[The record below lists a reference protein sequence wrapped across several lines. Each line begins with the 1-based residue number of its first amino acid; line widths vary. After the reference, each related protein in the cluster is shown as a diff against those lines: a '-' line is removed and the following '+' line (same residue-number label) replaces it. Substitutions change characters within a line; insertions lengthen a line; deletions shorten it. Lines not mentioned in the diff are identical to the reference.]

1 MKQDARTAAL
11 QALLQVEESEGYSNI
26 VIDKALRANGLNRRD
41 ASLAAVIFYG
51 VLERRLTLDHFL
63 RGCLKD
69 PRKRPDPRIGM
80 LLRCAAYQ
88 ILFLDRVPDS
98 AVVNEAVDDVLLS
111 DADELPF
118 DVDFYDDADDAD
130 VATDVIDIDDDDRV
144 GTVDNSNV
152 VDDDTDDVDDET
164 TGVDTTSS
172 APADGGADVVAANAD
187 HVNAML
193 SLATP
198 RESTDDESSPDYI
211 ETPRSASSATA
222 VSTHIDREV
231 KVGDED
237 LNLLRAYPTLSLHD
251 VTYRDRKTGRTP
263 VEHLT
268 CAFEAGTV
276 SAILVPDGDDM
287 ARTAMVG
294 LLSGLL
300 MPESGHLMNRSAEY
314 LSIEPLELRGH
325 RIGLVPQ
332 RFAVRGDLSPVR
344 NLVYAMDASNR
355 NFLKPKPVLAREL
368 LLASGLD
375 ETLLDNRVDSLNEVD
390 RRRVAIARAV
400 CCEAEIVV
408 LDEPLDGLEDGERDT
423 IMELLRGI
431 AHGDPKRC
439 VVVVTQDAAV
449 AESADQT
456 VTL

>member
-1 MKQDARTAAL
+1 MTDKELKDMDETTSMDTTAA
-11 QALLQVEESEGYSNI
+11 ADTTDETTV
-26 VIDKALRANGLNRRD
+26 D
-41 ASLAAVIFYG
+41 
-51 VLERRLTLDHFL
+51 
-63 RGCLKD
+63 
-69 PRKRPDPRIGM
+69 
-80 LLRCAAYQ
+80 
-88 ILFLDRVPDS
+88 
-98 AVVNEAVDDVLLS
+98 VNEAVDDVLLS

-130 VATDVIDIDDDDRV
+130 VATDVIDVDDGDRV

-152 VDDDTDDVDDET
+152 VDEDTDDVDDET
-164 TGVDTTSS
+164 TKVDTASAP

-237 LNLLRAYPTLSLHD
+237 LNLLHAYPTLSLHD

-268 CAFEAGTV
+268 CAFAAGTV

>member
-1 MKQDARTAAL
+1 MTDKELKDMDETTSMDTTAA
-11 QALLQVEESEGYSNI
+11 ADTATETA
-26 VIDKALRANGLNRRD
+26 D
-41 ASLAAVIFYG
+41 
-51 VLERRLTLDHFL
+51 
-63 RGCLKD
+63 
-69 PRKRPDPRIGM
+69 
-80 LLRCAAYQ
+80 
-88 ILFLDRVPDS
+88 
-98 AVVNEAVDDVLLS
+98 VNAAVDDALLS
-111 DADELPF
+111 DVDELPF
-118 DVDFYDDADDAD
+118 DVDFDDDDTDDDIAD
-130 VATDVIDIDDDDRV
+130 VATDVIGTDDGERD

-152 VDDDTDDVDDET
+152 VDDDTDDVDNET
-164 TGVDTTSS
+164 TGVTTTSAP

-408 LDEPLDGLEDGERDT
+408 LDEPLDGLEDGERNA
-423 IMELLRGI
+423 IMELLCGT
-431 AHGDPKRC
+431 AHGNPKRC
-439 VVVVTQDAAV
+439 VVVVTQDVAV

>member
-1 MKQDARTAAL
+1 MTDKELKDMDETTSMDTTAA
-11 QALLQVEESEGYSNI
+11 ADTATETA
-26 VIDKALRANGLNRRD
+26 D
-41 ASLAAVIFYG
+41 
-51 VLERRLTLDHFL
+51 
-63 RGCLKD
+63 
-69 PRKRPDPRIGM
+69 
-80 LLRCAAYQ
+80 
-88 ILFLDRVPDS
+88 
-98 AVVNEAVDDVLLS
+98 VNAAVDDALLS
-111 DADELPF
+111 DVDELPF
-118 DVDFYDDADDAD
+118 DVDFDDDDTDDDIAD
-130 VATDVIDIDDDDRV
+130 VATDVIGTDDGEHD
-144 GTVDNSNV
+144 GNVDNSLV
-152 VDDDTDDVDDET
+152 VDDDTDDVDNET
-164 TGVDTTSS
+164 TGVTTPSAP
-172 APADGGADVVAANAD
+172 APADGGADIVAANAD

-332 RFAVRGDLSPVR
+332 RFAVRGNLSPVR

-408 LDEPLDGLEDGERDT
+408 LDEPLDGLEDGERNA
-423 IMELLRGI
+423 IMELLCGT
-431 AHGDPKRC
+431 AHGNPKRC

>member
-1 MKQDARTAAL
+1 MTDKELKDMDETTSMDTTAA
-11 QALLQVEESEGYSNI
+11 ADTTDETTV
-26 VIDKALRANGLNRRD
+26 D
-41 ASLAAVIFYG
+41 
-51 VLERRLTLDHFL
+51 
-63 RGCLKD
+63 
-69 PRKRPDPRIGM
+69 
-80 LLRCAAYQ
+80 
-88 ILFLDRVPDS
+88 
-98 AVVNEAVDDVLLS
+98 VNEAVDDVLLS

-130 VATDVIDIDDDDRV
+130 VATDVIDVDDGDRV

-211 ETPRSASSATA
+211 ETPRSASSATT

-314 LSIEPLELRGH
+314 LSIEPFELRGH

-355 NFLKPKPVLAREL
+355 NFLKPKPVLVREL

-390 RRRVAIARAV
+390 RRRVAIARVV

>member
-1 MKQDARTAAL
+1 MTDKELKDMDETTSMDTTAA
-11 QALLQVEESEGYSNI
+11 ADTTDETTV
-26 VIDKALRANGLNRRD
+26 D
-41 ASLAAVIFYG
+41 
-51 VLERRLTLDHFL
+51 
-63 RGCLKD
+63 
-69 PRKRPDPRIGM
+69 
-80 LLRCAAYQ
+80 
-88 ILFLDRVPDS
+88 
-98 AVVNEAVDDVLLS
+98 VNEAVDDVLLS

-268 CAFEAGTV
+268 CAFAAGTV

>member
-1 MKQDARTAAL
+1 MTDKELKDMDETTSMDTTAA
-11 QALLQVEESEGYSNI
+11 ADTTDETTV
-26 VIDKALRANGLNRRD
+26 D
-41 ASLAAVIFYG
+41 
-51 VLERRLTLDHFL
+51 
-63 RGCLKD
+63 
-69 PRKRPDPRIGM
+69 
-80 LLRCAAYQ
+80 
-88 ILFLDRVPDS
+88 
-98 AVVNEAVDDVLLS
+98 VNEAVDDVLLS
-111 DADELPF
+111 DVDELAF
-118 DVDFYDDADDAD
+118 DVDFDDDDADDDVTDVATD
-130 VATDVIDIDDDDRV
+130 VATDVIGTDDGDRD
-144 GTVDNSNV
+144 GNVDNSNV
-152 VDDDTDDVDDET
+152 VDEDTDDVDDET
-164 TGVDTTSS
+164 TKVDTASAP

-198 RESTDDESSPDYI
+198 RESTDDDSSPDYI

>member
-1 MKQDARTAAL
+1 MTDKELKDMDETTSMDTTAA
-11 QALLQVEESEGYSNI
+11 ADTTDETTV
-26 VIDKALRANGLNRRD
+26 D
-41 ASLAAVIFYG
+41 
-51 VLERRLTLDHFL
+51 
-63 RGCLKD
+63 
-69 PRKRPDPRIGM
+69 
-80 LLRCAAYQ
+80 
-88 ILFLDRVPDS
+88 
-98 AVVNEAVDDVLLS
+98 VNEAVDDVLLS

-130 VATDVIDIDDDDRV
+130 VATDVIDVDDGDRV

-152 VDDDTDDVDDET
+152 VDEDTDDVDDET
-164 TGVDTTSS
+164 TKVDTASAP

-268 CAFEAGTV
+268 CAFAAGTV

>member
-1 MKQDARTAAL
+1 MTDKELKDMDETTSMDTTAA
-11 QALLQVEESEGYSNI
+11 AES
-26 VIDKALRANGLNRRD
+26 
-41 ASLAAVIFYG
+41 AA
-51 VLERRLTLDHFL
+51 E
-63 RGCLKD
+63 
-69 PRKRPDPRIGM
+69 
-80 LLRCAAYQ
+80 
-88 ILFLDRVPDS
+88 
-98 AVVNEAVDDVLLS
+98 AVDVNEAVDDALLS
-111 DADELPF
+111 DVDELAF
-118 DVDFYDDADDAD
+118 DVDFDDDDADDDVTD
-130 VATDVIDIDDDDRV
+130 VATDVIGTDDGDRV
-144 GTVDNSNV
+144 GNVDNSNV
-152 VDDDTDDVDDET
+152 VDEDTDDVDDET
-164 TGVDTTSS
+164 TKVDTASAP

-314 LSIEPLELRGH
+314 LSIEPFELRGH

-423 IMELLRGI
+423 IMELLRSI

>member
-1 MKQDARTAAL
+1 MTDKELKDMDETTSMDTTAA
-11 QALLQVEESEGYSNI
+11 AES
-26 VIDKALRANGLNRRD
+26 
-41 ASLAAVIFYG
+41 AAETV
-51 VLERRLTLDHFL
+51 D
-63 RGCLKD
+63 
-69 PRKRPDPRIGM
+69 
-80 LLRCAAYQ
+80 
-88 ILFLDRVPDS
+88 
-98 AVVNEAVDDVLLS
+98 VNEAVDDVLLS
-111 DADELPF
+111 DVDELAF
-118 DVDFYDDADDAD
+118 DVDFDDDDADDDVTD
-130 VATDVIDIDDDDRV
+130 VATDVIGTDDGDRD
-144 GTVDNSNV
+144 GNVDNSNV
-152 VDDDTDDVDDET
+152 VDEDTDDVDDET
-164 TGVDTTSS
+164 TKVDTASAP

-268 CAFEAGTV
+268 CAFETGTV

-332 RFAVRGDLSPVR
+332 RFAVRGDLSPLR

-400 CCEAEIVV
+400 CCEAEIMV

>member
-1 MKQDARTAAL
+1 MTDKELKDMDETTSMDTTAA
-11 QALLQVEESEGYSNI
+11 ADTTDETTV
-26 VIDKALRANGLNRRD
+26 D
-41 ASLAAVIFYG
+41 
-51 VLERRLTLDHFL
+51 
-63 RGCLKD
+63 
-69 PRKRPDPRIGM
+69 
-80 LLRCAAYQ
+80 
-88 ILFLDRVPDS
+88 
-98 AVVNEAVDDVLLS
+98 VNEAVDDVLLS

-118 DVDFYDDADDAD
+118 DVDFYDDADVTD
-130 VATDVIDIDDDDRV
+130 VATDVIGTDDGDRD

-152 VDDDTDDVDDET
+152 VDEDTDDVDDET
-164 TGVDTTSS
+164 TKVDTASAP

-314 LSIEPLELRGH
+314 LSIEPFELRGH

-423 IMELLRGI
+423 IMELLRSI

>member
-1 MKQDARTAAL
+1 MTDKELKDMDETTSMDTTAA
-11 QALLQVEESEGYSNI
+11 AES
-26 VIDKALRANGLNRRD
+26 
-41 ASLAAVIFYG
+41 AA
-51 VLERRLTLDHFL
+51 E
-63 RGCLKD
+63 
-69 PRKRPDPRIGM
+69 
-80 LLRCAAYQ
+80 
-88 ILFLDRVPDS
+88 
-98 AVVNEAVDDVLLS
+98 AVDVNEAVDDVLLS
-111 DADELPF
+111 DADELAF
-118 DVDFYDDADDAD
+118 DVDFDDDDADDDVTD
-130 VATDVIDIDDDDRV
+130 VATDVIGTDDGDRV

-152 VDDDTDDVDDET
+152 VDEDTDDVDDET
-164 TGVDTTSS
+164 TKVDTASAP

-198 RESTDDESSPDYI
+198 RESTDDDSSPDYI

-268 CAFEAGTV
+268 CAFAAGTV

-423 IMELLRGI
+423 IMELLRSI

>member
-1 MKQDARTAAL
+1 MTDKELKDMDETTSMDTTAA
-11 QALLQVEESEGYSNI
+11 ADTTDETTV
-26 VIDKALRANGLNRRD
+26 D
-41 ASLAAVIFYG
+41 
-51 VLERRLTLDHFL
+51 
-63 RGCLKD
+63 
-69 PRKRPDPRIGM
+69 
-80 LLRCAAYQ
+80 
-88 ILFLDRVPDS
+88 
-98 AVVNEAVDDVLLS
+98 VNEAVDDVLLS

-118 DVDFYDDADDAD
+118 DVDFYDDADDTD

-390 RRRVAIARAV
+390 RRRVAVARAV

-408 LDEPLDGLEDGERDT
+408 LDEPLDGLENGERDT

-449 AESADQT
+449 AESTDQT

>member
-1 MKQDARTAAL
+1 MTDKELKDMDETTSMDTTAA
-11 QALLQVEESEGYSNI
+11 ADTTDETTV
-26 VIDKALRANGLNRRD
+26 D
-41 ASLAAVIFYG
+41 
-51 VLERRLTLDHFL
+51 
-63 RGCLKD
+63 
-69 PRKRPDPRIGM
+69 
-80 LLRCAAYQ
+80 
-88 ILFLDRVPDS
+88 
-98 AVVNEAVDDVLLS
+98 VNEAVDDVLLS

-130 VATDVIDIDDDDRV
+130 VATDVIDVDDGDRV

-198 RESTDDESSPDYI
+198 RESTDDELSPDYI

-268 CAFEAGTV
+268 CAFAAGTV

>member
-1 MKQDARTAAL
+1 MTDKELKDMDETTSMDTTAA
-11 QALLQVEESEGYSNI
+11 ADTTDETTV
-26 VIDKALRANGLNRRD
+26 D
-41 ASLAAVIFYG
+41 
-51 VLERRLTLDHFL
+51 
-63 RGCLKD
+63 
-69 PRKRPDPRIGM
+69 
-80 LLRCAAYQ
+80 
-88 ILFLDRVPDS
+88 
-98 AVVNEAVDDVLLS
+98 VNEAVDDVLLS

-130 VATDVIDIDDDDRV
+130 VATDVIDVDDGDRV

-164 TGVDTTSS
+164 TGVDTKSS

-251 VTYRDRKTGRTP
+251 VTYRDRKTGRTS

-314 LSIEPLELRGH
+314 LSIEPFELRGH

>member
-1 MKQDARTAAL
+1 MTDKELKDMDETTSMDTTAA
-11 QALLQVEESEGYSNI
+11 ADTTDETTV
-26 VIDKALRANGLNRRD
+26 D
-41 ASLAAVIFYG
+41 
-51 VLERRLTLDHFL
+51 
-63 RGCLKD
+63 
-69 PRKRPDPRIGM
+69 
-80 LLRCAAYQ
+80 
-88 ILFLDRVPDS
+88 
-98 AVVNEAVDDVLLS
+98 VNEAVDDVLLS
-111 DADELPF
+111 DVDELPF
-118 DVDFYDDADDAD
+118 DVDFDDDDTDDDIAD
-130 VATDVIDIDDDDRV
+130 VATDVIGTDDGEHD
-144 GTVDNSNV
+144 GNVDNSLV
-152 VDDDTDDVDDET
+152 VDDDTDDVDNET
-164 TGVDTTSS
+164 TGVTTTSAP

-390 RRRVAIARAV
+390 RRRVAIARAM

-408 LDEPLDGLEDGERDT
+408 LDEPLDGLEDGERNA
-423 IMELLRGI
+423 IMELLCGT
-431 AHGDPKRC
+431 AHGNPKRC
-439 VVVVTQDAAV
+439 VVVVTQDAAA
-449 AESADQT
+449 AEAADQT

>member
-1 MKQDARTAAL
+1 MTDKELKDMDETTSMDTTAA
-11 QALLQVEESEGYSNI
+11 ADTATETA
-26 VIDKALRANGLNRRD
+26 D
-41 ASLAAVIFYG
+41 
-51 VLERRLTLDHFL
+51 
-63 RGCLKD
+63 
-69 PRKRPDPRIGM
+69 
-80 LLRCAAYQ
+80 
-88 ILFLDRVPDS
+88 
-98 AVVNEAVDDVLLS
+98 VNAAVDDALLS
-111 DADELPF
+111 DVDELPF
-118 DVDFYDDADDAD
+118 DVDFDDDDTDGDIAD
-130 VATDVIDIDDDDRV
+130 VATDVIGTDDGEHD
-144 GTVDNSNV
+144 GNVDNSLV
-152 VDDDTDDVDDET
+152 VDDDTDDVDNET
-164 TGVDTTSS
+164 TGVTTTSAP

-408 LDEPLDGLEDGERDT
+408 LDEPLDGLEDSERDA

-439 VVVVTQDAAV
+439 VVVVTQDVAV

>member
-1 MKQDARTAAL
+1 MTDKELKDMDETTSMDTTAA
-11 QALLQVEESEGYSNI
+11 ADTTDETTV
-26 VIDKALRANGLNRRD
+26 D
-41 ASLAAVIFYG
+41 
-51 VLERRLTLDHFL
+51 
-63 RGCLKD
+63 
-69 PRKRPDPRIGM
+69 
-80 LLRCAAYQ
+80 
-88 ILFLDRVPDS
+88 
-98 AVVNEAVDDVLLS
+98 VNEAVDDVLLS

-118 DVDFYDDADDAD
+118 DVDFYDDADDTD

-400 CCEAEIVV
+400 CCEAEIMV

>member
-1 MKQDARTAAL
+1 MTDKELKDMDETTSMDTTAA
-11 QALLQVEESEGYSNI
+11 ADTTDETTV
-26 VIDKALRANGLNRRD
+26 D
-41 ASLAAVIFYG
+41 
-51 VLERRLTLDHFL
+51 
-63 RGCLKD
+63 
-69 PRKRPDPRIGM
+69 
-80 LLRCAAYQ
+80 
-88 ILFLDRVPDS
+88 
-98 AVVNEAVDDVLLS
+98 VNEAVDDVLLS

-130 VATDVIDIDDDDRV
+130 VATDVIDVDDGDRV

-152 VDDDTDDVDDET
+152 VDEDTDDVDDET
-164 TGVDTTSS
+164 TKVDTASAP

-198 RESTDDESSPDYI
+198 RESTDDDSSPDYI

-268 CAFEAGTV
+268 CAFAAGTV

-314 LSIEPLELRGH
+314 LSIEPFELRGH

-355 NFLKPKPVLAREL
+355 NVLKPKPVLAREL

-423 IMELLRGI
+423 IMELLRSI

>member
-1 MKQDARTAAL
+1 MTDKELKDMDETTSMDTTAA
-11 QALLQVEESEGYSNI
+11 ADTTDETV
-26 VIDKALRANGLNRRD
+26 D
-41 ASLAAVIFYG
+41 
-51 VLERRLTLDHFL
+51 
-63 RGCLKD
+63 
-69 PRKRPDPRIGM
+69 
-80 LLRCAAYQ
+80 
-88 ILFLDRVPDS
+88 
-98 AVVNEAVDDVLLS
+98 VNEAVDDALLS
-111 DADELPF
+111 DVAELAF
-118 DVDFYDDADDAD
+118 DVDFDDDDADDDVTD
-130 VATDVIDIDDDDRV
+130 VATDVIGTDDGDRD
-144 GTVDNSNV
+144 GNVDNSNV
-152 VDDDTDDVDDET
+152 VDEDTDDVDDET
-164 TGVDTTSS
+164 TKVDTASAP

-198 RESTDDESSPDYI
+198 RESTDDDSSPDYI

-237 LNLLRAYPTLSLHD
+237 LNLLRAYPTLSLHN

-400 CCEAEIVV
+400 CCEAEIMV

>member
-1 MKQDARTAAL
+1 MTDKELKDMDETTSMDTTAA
-11 QALLQVEESEGYSNI
+11 ADTTDETTV
-26 VIDKALRANGLNRRD
+26 D
-41 ASLAAVIFYG
+41 
-51 VLERRLTLDHFL
+51 
-63 RGCLKD
+63 
-69 PRKRPDPRIGM
+69 
-80 LLRCAAYQ
+80 
-88 ILFLDRVPDS
+88 
-98 AVVNEAVDDVLLS
+98 VNEAVDDVLLS

-130 VATDVIDIDDDDRV
+130 VATDVIDVDDGDRV

-152 VDDDTDDVDDET
+152 VDEDTDDVDDET
-164 TGVDTTSS
+164 TKVDTASAP

-198 RESTDDESSPDYI
+198 RESTDDDSSPDYI

>member
-1 MKQDARTAAL
+1 MTDKELKDMDETTSMDTTAA
-11 QALLQVEESEGYSNI
+11 AES
-26 VIDKALRANGLNRRD
+26 
-41 ASLAAVIFYG
+41 AAETV
-51 VLERRLTLDHFL
+51 D
-63 RGCLKD
+63 
-69 PRKRPDPRIGM
+69 
-80 LLRCAAYQ
+80 
-88 ILFLDRVPDS
+88 
-98 AVVNEAVDDVLLS
+98 VNEAVDDALLS
-111 DADELPF
+111 DVDELPF

-130 VATDVIDIDDDDRV
+130 VATDVIDVDDGDRV

-198 RESTDDESSPDYI
+198 RESTDDDSSPDYI

-251 VTYRDRKTGRTP
+251 VTYRNRKTGRTP

-400 CCEAEIVV
+400 CCEAEIMV

>member
-1 MKQDARTAAL
+1 MTDKELKDMDETTSMDTTAA
-11 QALLQVEESEGYSNI
+11 ADTTDETTV
-26 VIDKALRANGLNRRD
+26 D
-41 ASLAAVIFYG
+41 
-51 VLERRLTLDHFL
+51 
-63 RGCLKD
+63 
-69 PRKRPDPRIGM
+69 
-80 LLRCAAYQ
+80 
-88 ILFLDRVPDS
+88 
-98 AVVNEAVDDVLLS
+98 VNEAVDDVLLS
-111 DADELPF
+111 DVDELAF
-118 DVDFYDDADDAD
+118 DVDFDDDDVDDDATD
-130 VATDVIDIDDDDRV
+130 VATDVIGTDDGDRD
-144 GTVDNSNV
+144 GNVDNSNV
-152 VDDDTDDVDDET
+152 VDEDTDDVDDET
-164 TGVDTTSS
+164 TKVDTASAP

-198 RESTDDESSPDYI
+198 RESTDDDSSPDYI

-314 LSIEPLELRGH
+314 LSLEPLELRGH

-400 CCEAEIVV
+400 CCEAEIMV

>member
-1 MKQDARTAAL
+1 MTDKELKDMDETTSMDTTAA
-11 QALLQVEESEGYSNI
+11 ADTTDETTV
-26 VIDKALRANGLNRRD
+26 D
-41 ASLAAVIFYG
+41 
-51 VLERRLTLDHFL
+51 
-63 RGCLKD
+63 
-69 PRKRPDPRIGM
+69 
-80 LLRCAAYQ
+80 
-88 ILFLDRVPDS
+88 
-98 AVVNEAVDDVLLS
+98 VNEAVDDVLLS

-130 VATDVIDIDDDDRV
+130 VATDVIDIDNDDRV

-408 LDEPLDGLEDGERDT
+408 LDEPLDGLEDSERDA

-439 VVVVTQDAAV
+439 VVVVTQDAVV

>member
-1 MKQDARTAAL
+1 MTDKELKDMDETTSMDTTAA
-11 QALLQVEESEGYSNI
+11 AESAAET
-26 VIDKALRANGLNRRD
+26 VAAN
-41 ASLAAVIFYG
+41 
-51 VLERRLTLDHFL
+51 
-63 RGCLKD
+63 
-69 PRKRPDPRIGM
+69 
-80 LLRCAAYQ
+80 
-88 ILFLDRVPDS
+88 
-98 AVVNEAVDDVLLS
+98 AVVDDALLS
-111 DADELPF
+111 DVDELPF
-118 DVDFYDDADDAD
+118 DVDF
-130 VATDVIDIDDDDRV
+130 
-144 GTVDNSNV
+144 
-152 VDDDTDDVDDET
+152 DET
-164 TGVDTTSS
+164 TNVDTTSAP

-198 RESTDDESSPDYI
+198 RESTDDDSSPDYI

-276 SAILVPDGDDM
+276 SAILVSDGDDM

-314 LSIEPLELRGH
+314 LSLEPLELRGH

-408 LDEPLDGLEDGERDT
+408 LDEPLDGLEDSERDA

-439 VVVVTQDAAV
+439 VVVVTQDVAV
-449 AESADQT
+449 AESADHI
-456 VTL
+456 VEL

>member
-1 MKQDARTAAL
+1 MTDKELKDMDETTSMDTTAA
-11 QALLQVEESEGYSNI
+11 ADTTDETPV
-26 VIDKALRANGLNRRD
+26 D
-41 ASLAAVIFYG
+41 
-51 VLERRLTLDHFL
+51 
-63 RGCLKD
+63 
-69 PRKRPDPRIGM
+69 
-80 LLRCAAYQ
+80 
-88 ILFLDRVPDS
+88 
-98 AVVNEAVDDVLLS
+98 VNEAVDDVLLS

-130 VATDVIDIDDDDRV
+130 VSTDVIDVDDDDRV

-276 SAILVPDGDDM
+276 SAILVPDSDDM

>member
-1 MKQDARTAAL
+1 MTDKELKDMDETTSLDTTAA
-11 QALLQVEESEGYSNI
+11 ADTTDETTV
-26 VIDKALRANGLNRRD
+26 D
-41 ASLAAVIFYG
+41 
-51 VLERRLTLDHFL
+51 
-63 RGCLKD
+63 
-69 PRKRPDPRIGM
+69 
-80 LLRCAAYQ
+80 
-88 ILFLDRVPDS
+88 
-98 AVVNEAVDDVLLS
+98 VNEAVDDVLLS

-130 VATDVIDIDDDDRV
+130 VATDVIDVDDGDRV

-152 VDDDTDDVDDET
+152 VDEDTDDVDDET
-164 TGVDTTSS
+164 TKVDTASAP

-198 RESTDDESSPDYI
+198 RESTDDDSSPDYI

-268 CAFEAGTV
+268 CAFAAGTV

-423 IMELLRGI
+423 IMELLRSI

>member
-1 MKQDARTAAL
+1 MTDKELKDMDETTSMDTTAA
-11 QALLQVEESEGYSNI
+11 AES
-26 VIDKALRANGLNRRD
+26 
-41 ASLAAVIFYG
+41 AA
-51 VLERRLTLDHFL
+51 E
-63 RGCLKD
+63 
-69 PRKRPDPRIGM
+69 
-80 LLRCAAYQ
+80 
-88 ILFLDRVPDS
+88 
-98 AVVNEAVDDVLLS
+98 AVDVNEAVDDALLS
-111 DADELPF
+111 DVDELAF
-118 DVDFYDDADDAD
+118 DVDFDDDDADDVTDVATD
-130 VATDVIDIDDDDRV
+130 VATDVIGTDDGDRD
-144 GTVDNSNV
+144 GNVDNSNV
-152 VDDDTDDVDDET
+152 VDEGTDDVDDET
-164 TGVDTTSS
+164 TGVTTTSAP
-172 APADGGADVVAANAD
+172 APADGGADVVAADAD
-187 HVNAML
+187 HVNAL
-193 SLATP
+193 LRLATP
-198 RESTDDESSPDYI
+198 RGSTDDESSPDYI

-314 LSIEPLELRGH
+314 LSIEPFELRGH

-375 ETLLDNRVDSLNEVD
+375 ETLLDNRVDSLNEAD

>member
-1 MKQDARTAAL
+1 MTDKELKDMDETTSMDTTAA
-11 QALLQVEESEGYSNI
+11 ADTTDETTV
-26 VIDKALRANGLNRRD
+26 D
-41 ASLAAVIFYG
+41 
-51 VLERRLTLDHFL
+51 
-63 RGCLKD
+63 
-69 PRKRPDPRIGM
+69 
-80 LLRCAAYQ
+80 
-88 ILFLDRVPDS
+88 
-98 AVVNEAVDDVLLS
+98 VNEAVDDVLLS

-276 SAILVPDGDDM
+276 SAILVPDSDDM

>member
-1 MKQDARTAAL
+1 MTDKELKDMDETTSMDTTAA
-11 QALLQVEESEGYSNI
+11 ADTTDETTV
-26 VIDKALRANGLNRRD
+26 D
-41 ASLAAVIFYG
+41 
-51 VLERRLTLDHFL
+51 
-63 RGCLKD
+63 
-69 PRKRPDPRIGM
+69 
-80 LLRCAAYQ
+80 
-88 ILFLDRVPDS
+88 
-98 AVVNEAVDDVLLS
+98 VNEAVDDVLLS

-130 VATDVIDIDDDDRV
+130 VATDVIDVDDGDRV

-325 RIGLVPQ
+325 RIGMVPQ

-400 CCEAEIVV
+400 CCEAEIMV

>member
-1 MKQDARTAAL
+1 MTDKELKDMDETTSMDTTAA
-11 QALLQVEESEGYSNI
+11 ADTTDETTV
-26 VIDKALRANGLNRRD
+26 D
-41 ASLAAVIFYG
+41 
-51 VLERRLTLDHFL
+51 
-63 RGCLKD
+63 
-69 PRKRPDPRIGM
+69 
-80 LLRCAAYQ
+80 
-88 ILFLDRVPDS
+88 
-98 AVVNEAVDDVLLS
+98 VNEAVDDVLLS

-164 TGVDTTSS
+164 TKVDTASAP

-314 LSIEPLELRGH
+314 LSIEPFELRGH

>member
-1 MKQDARTAAL
+1 MTDKELKDMDETTSMDTTAA
-11 QALLQVEESEGYSNI
+11 ADTTDETTV
-26 VIDKALRANGLNRRD
+26 D
-41 ASLAAVIFYG
+41 
-51 VLERRLTLDHFL
+51 
-63 RGCLKD
+63 
-69 PRKRPDPRIGM
+69 
-80 LLRCAAYQ
+80 
-88 ILFLDRVPDS
+88 
-98 AVVNEAVDDVLLS
+98 VNEAVDDVLLS

-211 ETPRSASSATA
+211 ETPRSASSATT

-314 LSIEPLELRGH
+314 LSLEPLELRGH

-400 CCEAEIVV
+400 CCEAEIMV

>member
-1 MKQDARTAAL
+1 MTDKELKDMDETTSMDTTAA
-11 QALLQVEESEGYSNI
+11 ADTTDETTV
-26 VIDKALRANGLNRRD
+26 D
-41 ASLAAVIFYG
+41 
-51 VLERRLTLDHFL
+51 
-63 RGCLKD
+63 
-69 PRKRPDPRIGM
+69 
-80 LLRCAAYQ
+80 
-88 ILFLDRVPDS
+88 
-98 AVVNEAVDDVLLS
+98 VNEAVDDVLLS

-130 VATDVIDIDDDDRV
+130 VATDVIDVDDGDRV

-152 VDDDTDDVDDET
+152 VDEDTDDVDDET
-164 TGVDTTSS
+164 TKVDTAS
-172 APADGGADVVAANAD
+172 APAPADSGADVVAANAD

-198 RESTDDESSPDYI
+198 RESTDDDSSPDYI

-268 CAFEAGTV
+268 CAFAAGTV

-449 AESADQT
+449 AEPADQT

>member
-1 MKQDARTAAL
+1 MTDKELKDMDETTSMDTTAA
-11 QALLQVEESEGYSNI
+11 ADTTDETTV
-26 VIDKALRANGLNRRD
+26 D
-41 ASLAAVIFYG
+41 
-51 VLERRLTLDHFL
+51 
-63 RGCLKD
+63 
-69 PRKRPDPRIGM
+69 
-80 LLRCAAYQ
+80 
-88 ILFLDRVPDS
+88 
-98 AVVNEAVDDVLLS
+98 VNEAVDDVLLS

-251 VTYRDRKTGRTP
+251 VTYRDHKTGRTP

-268 CAFEAGTV
+268 CAFAAGTV

-314 LSIEPLELRGH
+314 LSLEPLELRGH

-390 RRRVAIARAV
+390 RRRVAIARAM

-408 LDEPLDGLEDGERDT
+408 LDEPLDGLEDGERNA
-423 IMELLRGI
+423 IMELLCGT
-431 AHGDPKRC
+431 AHGNPKRC
-439 VVVVTQDAAV
+439 VVVVTQDAAA

>member
-1 MKQDARTAAL
+1 MTDKELKDMDETTSMDTTAA
-11 QALLQVEESEGYSNI
+11 ADTATETA
-26 VIDKALRANGLNRRD
+26 D
-41 ASLAAVIFYG
+41 
-51 VLERRLTLDHFL
+51 
-63 RGCLKD
+63 
-69 PRKRPDPRIGM
+69 
-80 LLRCAAYQ
+80 
-88 ILFLDRVPDS
+88 
-98 AVVNEAVDDVLLS
+98 VNAAVDDALLS
-111 DADELPF
+111 DVDELPF
-118 DVDFYDDADDAD
+118 DVDFDDDDTYDDIAD
-130 VATDVIDIDDDDRV
+130 VATDVIGTDDGEHD
-144 GTVDNSNV
+144 GNVDNSLV
-152 VDDDTDDVDDET
+152 VDDDTDDVDNET
-164 TGVDTTSS
+164 TGVTTTSAP

-390 RRRVAIARAV
+390 RRRVAIARAM

-408 LDEPLDGLEDGERDT
+408 LDEPLDGLEDGERNA
-423 IMELLRGI
+423 IMELLCGT
-431 AHGDPKRC
+431 AHGNPKRC

>member
-1 MKQDARTAAL
+1 MTDKELKDMDETTSMDTTAA
-11 QALLQVEESEGYSNI
+11 ADTATETA
-26 VIDKALRANGLNRRD
+26 D
-41 ASLAAVIFYG
+41 
-51 VLERRLTLDHFL
+51 
-63 RGCLKD
+63 
-69 PRKRPDPRIGM
+69 
-80 LLRCAAYQ
+80 
-88 ILFLDRVPDS
+88 
-98 AVVNEAVDDVLLS
+98 VNAAVDDALLS
-111 DADELPF
+111 DVDELPF
-118 DVDFYDDADDAD
+118 DVDFDDDDTDDDIAD
-130 VATDVIDIDDDDRV
+130 VTTDVIGTDDGKRD
-144 GTVDNSNV
+144 GNVDNSNV
-152 VDDDTDDVDDET
+152 VDDDTDDVDNET
-164 TGVDTTSS
+164 TGVTTTSAP

-268 CAFEAGTV
+268 CAFAAGTV

-408 LDEPLDGLEDGERDT
+408 LDEPLDGLEDSERDA
-423 IMELLRGI
+423 IMELLCGT
-431 AHGDPKRC
+431 AHGNPKRC
-439 VVVVTQDAAV
+439 VVVVTQDVAV
-449 AESADQT
+449 AESANQT

>member
-1 MKQDARTAAL
+1 MTDKELKYMDETTSMDTTAA
-11 QALLQVEESEGYSNI
+11 ADTTDETTV
-26 VIDKALRANGLNRRD
+26 D
-41 ASLAAVIFYG
+41 
-51 VLERRLTLDHFL
+51 
-63 RGCLKD
+63 
-69 PRKRPDPRIGM
+69 
-80 LLRCAAYQ
+80 
-88 ILFLDRVPDS
+88 
-98 AVVNEAVDDVLLS
+98 VNEAVDDVLLS

-130 VATDVIDIDDDDRV
+130 VATDVIDVDDGDRV

-198 RESTDDESSPDYI
+198 RESTDDDSSPDYI

>member
-1 MKQDARTAAL
+1 MTDKELKDMDETTSMDTTAA
-11 QALLQVEESEGYSNI
+11 AES
-26 VIDKALRANGLNRRD
+26 
-41 ASLAAVIFYG
+41 AA
-51 VLERRLTLDHFL
+51 E
-63 RGCLKD
+63 
-69 PRKRPDPRIGM
+69 
-80 LLRCAAYQ
+80 
-88 ILFLDRVPDS
+88 
-98 AVVNEAVDDVLLS
+98 AVDVNEAVDDALLS
-111 DADELPF
+111 DVDELAF
-118 DVDFYDDADDAD
+118 DVDFDDDDADDDVTD
-130 VATDVIDIDDDDRV
+130 VATDVIGTDDGDRD
-144 GTVDNSNV
+144 GNVDNSNV
-152 VDDDTDDVDDET
+152 VDEDTDDVDDET
-164 TGVDTTSS
+164 TKVDTASAP

-198 RESTDDESSPDYI
+198 RESTDDDSSPDYI

-268 CAFEAGTV
+268 CAFASGTV

-314 LSIEPLELRGH
+314 LSIEPFELRGH

-423 IMELLRGI
+423 IMELLRSI

>member
-1 MKQDARTAAL
+1 MTDKELKDMDETTSMDTTAA
-11 QALLQVEESEGYSNI
+11 ADTTDETTV
-26 VIDKALRANGLNRRD
+26 D
-41 ASLAAVIFYG
+41 
-51 VLERRLTLDHFL
+51 
-63 RGCLKD
+63 
-69 PRKRPDPRIGM
+69 
-80 LLRCAAYQ
+80 
-88 ILFLDRVPDS
+88 
-98 AVVNEAVDDVLLS
+98 VNEAVDDVLLS

-130 VATDVIDIDDDDRV
+130 VATDVIDVDDGDRV

-152 VDDDTDDVDDET
+152 VDEDTDDVDDET
-164 TGVDTTSS
+164 TKVDTASAP

-198 RESTDDESSPDYI
+198 RESTDDDSSPDYI

-268 CAFEAGTV
+268 CAFAAGTV

-314 LSIEPLELRGH
+314 LSIEPFELRGH

-423 IMELLRGI
+423 IMELLRSI

>member
-1 MKQDARTAAL
+1 MTDKELKDMDETTSMDTTAA
-11 QALLQVEESEGYSNI
+11 ADTTDETTV
-26 VIDKALRANGLNRRD
+26 D
-41 ASLAAVIFYG
+41 
-51 VLERRLTLDHFL
+51 
-63 RGCLKD
+63 
-69 PRKRPDPRIGM
+69 
-80 LLRCAAYQ
+80 
-88 ILFLDRVPDS
+88 
-98 AVVNEAVDDVLLS
+98 VNEAVDDVLLS

-130 VATDVIDIDDDDRV
+130 VATDVIDIVDGDRD
-144 GTVDNSNV
+144 GNVDNSNV

-423 IMELLRGI
+423 IMELLCGT
-431 AHGDPKRC
+431 AHGNPKRC
-439 VVVVTQDAAV
+439 VVVVTQDVAV